1 MNLYYE
7 EKTTGKRV
15 YFKAKKPVKNR
26 YDLFHLFGFN
36 FLGTDNETY
45 VLNDVH
51 ANTLTARIILFLAVG
66 LCYILSAEF
75 GIIGNIVWLLIFVL
89 SMINYLR
96 EAKKATEFNKDFF

>member
-15 YFKAKKPVKNR
+15 YFKAKKTVKNR
-26 YDLFHLFGFN
+26 YDLFHLFGFH

-66 LCYILSAEF
+66 LCFILCTEF
-75 GIIGNIVWLLIFVL
+75 GIIGIIVWFSIFVL
-89 SMINYLR
+89 STINYLR
-96 EAKKATEFNKDFF
+96 EAKKAAEFNKNFF